1 MEDSERF
8 KLLHGPYAPPALRRG
23 DTVECEYRGCEVKV
37 GGLTDGRIPWPR
49 LLKNGKP
56 ALIVCGDLA
65 RAVRSESELAISY
78 WWGVSVTTIWKW
90 RQALDVPRMNEGT
103 GRLYREYQPEKI
115 DDEAYAKMTATH
127 RTPALREKH
136 RLAKLGRP
144 VHPRTAESLL
154 EAAKRPKTEEH
165 RRAMSESHRK
175 RLEGVPRKSAEEK
188 RAAHTAYVRE
198 YRRKRSVARKSQ
210 SGPKDEGD

>member
-1 MEDSERF
+1 MDDTERF
-8 KLLHGPYAPPALRRG
+8 KLLHGPYAPPALIRG
-23 DTVECEYRGCEVKV
+23 DMVDCEYRGCEVKV

-49 LLKNGKP
+49 LLKGGTP

-65 RAVRSESELAISY
+65 RAVRCESELAISY
-78 WWGVSVTTIWKW
+78 WWGVSVTTVWKW
-90 RQALDVPRMNEGT
+90 RQALDVPRVNEGT

-115 DDEAYAKMTATH
+115 DEDAYAKMAATH
-127 RTPALREKH
+127 RTPELREVH

-144 VHPRTAESLL
+144 IHPKTAAGLL

-165 RRAMSESHRK
+165 RRAMSEAHRR
-175 RLEGVPRKSAEEK
+175 RLEGVPRKSTEEK

-198 YRRKRSVARKSQ
+198 YRKKKRAAREDQK
-210 SGPKDEGD
+210 GTAETD